1 MNYHGTFTRMS
12 FRHESQPR
20 RWGSF
25 AASLAP
31 FVLFAG
37 CSGQRTE
44 APPPPATPAA
54 PAEKPAATKSPTRQ
68 LQPDDPGY
76 SGKGP

>member
-1 MNYHGTFTRMS
+1 MKYYGPSTRMS
-12 FRHESQPR
+12 LRHESKPR

-31 FVLFAG
+31 IVFLAG
-37 CSGQRTE
+37 CSGQSTE
-44 APPPPATPAA
+44 APPPTATPAV